1 MSQNKVADTVTM
13 TKANYLDFLQRV
25 KTAGEVL
32 YRKRQAEIDA
42 FVADEAAV
50 MTDIVETVKSRLNSD
65 GISIVQRERYEAKYG
80 KLNPWWMFG
89 FFTREID
96 YRKLSKVEGRISREE
111 AIAAALKAKG
121 QTLEEAVSSFITTH
135 QAKGYALATV
145 LSSFYSSSYGKMVNG
160 VSARLQNLPS
170 VPNLIQSVGK
180 CNDADFTI
188 AMDTYNK
195 YTQLLIDA
203 ETK

>member
-1 MSQNKVADTVTM
+1 MKETKADTVTM
-13 TKANYLDFLQRV
+13 TKANYLEFLNRV
-25 KTAGEVL
+25 YEAGKVL
-32 YRKRQAEIDA
+32 FRKRQAEIDA

-50 MTDIVETVKSRLNSD
+50 MTEIVETVKSRLWSD
-65 GISIVQRERYEAKYG
+65 GIDIVRMARYEAKYG
-80 KLNPWWMFG
+80 PRNPWWLFG
-89 FFTREID
+89 FFTLEVNSNKWSNID
-96 YRKLSKVEGRISREE
+96 YKMTKEE
-111 AIAAALKAKG
+111 AIEAALKAKG

-145 LSSFYSSSYGKMVNG
+145 LSSFYSSAYGKMVNG
-160 VSARLQNLPS
+160 VANRLSSLPS
-170 VPNLIQSVGK
+170 VPKLIESVGK
-180 CNDADFTI
+180 CNDADFTL